1 MPAVELYRDE
11 QIAMAQQAILQI
23 SDIWVEPT
31 EEAWEPMPDDV
42 CSEVSFV
49 RDWHGRLL
57 LECSRA
63 LSVVLA
69 TSMLMR
75 PVEEIGEADVQDV
88 VGELLNT
95 IAGNL
100 KCLLPADT
108 ELTIPLTG
116 DRDKNPDGPLQAG
129 ASCVEEHG
137 IVLACE
143 IGAIRLSFWR
153 C

>member
-23 SDIWVEPT
+23 SDIWVEPA
-31 EEAWEPMPDDV
+31 EGQWEPMPDDV
-42 CSEVSFV
+42 CSEVSFLH
-49 RDWHGRLL
+49 DWEGRLV
-57 LECSRA
+57 LECSRPLA
-63 LSVVLA
+63 AVLA

-75 PVEEIGEADVQDV
+75 PVEEIGETDVQDV

-95 IAGNL
+95 VAGNL

-116 DRDKNPDGPLQAG
+116 DRAKKPGGTVTAG
-129 ASCVEEHG
+129 ATCQEDHG

-143 IGAIRLSFWR
+143 IGAVRLSFWH